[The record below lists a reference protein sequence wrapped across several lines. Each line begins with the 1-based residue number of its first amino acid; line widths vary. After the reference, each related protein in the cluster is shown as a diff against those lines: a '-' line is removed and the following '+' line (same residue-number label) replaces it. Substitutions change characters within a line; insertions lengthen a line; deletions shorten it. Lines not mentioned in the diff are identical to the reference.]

1 MASTSPA
8 RASRT
13 ASSTAWPAIRPA
25 ASGAAPRSPLPTR
38 VTSASSGP
46 KASALVTTSG
56 PIPRGSPSV
65 TASRGRRLE
74 TDVDVG
80 GATQQVEMVLDGEL
94 LAQPVADAILHLVE
108 PQLAFGKAL
117 HQLEHHEPR
126 PRRPDADLKHWLQ
139 PGEGVW
145 PDGLF
150 VIGRQLRN
158 GEGIGELGL

>member
-8 RASRT
+8 SARRT

-25 ASGAAPRSPLPTR
+25 ASGVAPRCPLPSK

-46 KASALVTTSG
+46 SASAFCTTSG

-80 GATQQVEMVLDGEL
+80 GAPQQVEMVLDGEL
-94 LAQPVADAILHLVE
+94 LAQPVADMILYFVE
-108 PQLAFGKAL
+108 PQLPLGKAL
-117 HQLEHHEPR
+117 RQLEHHKPR
-126 PRRPDADLKHWLQ
+126 PRRPDTHGKHRL
-139 PGEGVW
+139 
-145 PDGLF
+145 
-150 VIGRQLRN
+150 
-158 GEGIGELGL
+158 

>member
-25 ASGAAPRSPLPTR
+25 CSGSRERGAVRSLPTKT
-38 VTSASSGP
+38 TSASSGP
-46 KASALVTTSG
+46 KESALVTTSG

-80 GATQQVEMVLDGEL
+80 GATQHVEMGLDGEL
-94 LAQPVADAILHLVE
+94 LAQPVADAILHFVD
-108 PQLAFGKAL
+108 PQLAFRQAL

-126 PRRPDADLKHWLQ
+126 PRRAD
-139 PGEGVW
+139 
-145 PDGLF
+145 
-150 VIGRQLRN
+150 
-158 GEGIGELGL
+158 